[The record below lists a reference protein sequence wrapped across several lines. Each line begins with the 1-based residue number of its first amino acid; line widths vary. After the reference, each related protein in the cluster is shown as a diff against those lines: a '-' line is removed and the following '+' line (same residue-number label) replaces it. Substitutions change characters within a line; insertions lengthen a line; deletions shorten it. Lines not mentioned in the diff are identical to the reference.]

1 MGVHLEKISD
11 GMIHQAGETRR
22 REGAEADRK
31 QRLRLLRACAP
42 ESRDTQG
49 AKKQKLQGN
58 S

>member
-1 MGVHLEKISD
+1 MEKISD